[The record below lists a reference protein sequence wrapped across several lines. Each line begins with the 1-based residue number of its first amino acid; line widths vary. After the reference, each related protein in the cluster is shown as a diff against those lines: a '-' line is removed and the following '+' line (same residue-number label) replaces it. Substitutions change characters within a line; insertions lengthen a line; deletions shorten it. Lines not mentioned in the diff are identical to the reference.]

1 LKGVAAPSHRDTAFD
16 ADPVELEIGVS
27 AFESDAR
34 TPPDPDF
41 SRADLGPLGPDARPA
56 LGMLGRYQLDR
67 REGSIQTTRYFV
79 RLLFAMLLLGGVAG
93 ASASEVLELRLVGTG
108 LASDDPR
115 QLGAETLPPVTA
127 PGVRDL
133 GGGTWW
139 RGELPAH
146 QQSGGADDQPR
157 VLHFRAGLRA
167 QLTVLWPESG
177 RRIERSRLG
186 DAGPAWGLRSEMP
199 VLLPAAIPAGSG
211 FYLHVS
217 QDRSLPVLVQSSA
230 LDDYLG
236 HATTRKVMI
245 ATSTTALLTL
255 ALLAIVLRRSFGGA
269 AYSHLAWTACLMAG
283 YILTNTGE
291 LHQLIDNPTLLAW
304 TAPLQRSF
312 AMLAVASSHLF
323 IISYLELDR
332 RRPRIRRVLLILAAM
347 QATIALISWIEGQS
361 PHRIGALLSNL
372 LILASIPLVLLEAWR
387 AHRDRLQAG
396 RYVLMAWGP
405 ALLVLSLWIFALQ
418 GWLPPSWLDIAG
430 LVFYGL
436 ALQVAVLLLG
446 LADDTARLRR
456 ERDAATAEAGHDP
469 LTGVF
474 NRRALQQR
482 LRSLVAQAEAT
493 GQPLSVAFLDVDHF
507 KRINDRH
514 GHAAGDQCLCD
525 LVGRVRA
532 SIRAGDV
539 LARYGG
545 EEFVVVL
552 PGMTGIEALAW
563 ADQLRRDIASLPF
576 QVGAQAVPISAS
588 LGVCEW
594 VLGDSIDALLEC
606 ADRSLY
612 RAKQGGR
619 NQASL
624 WQPQPAPQA

>member
-1 LKGVAAPSHRDTAFD
+1 
-16 ADPVELEIGVS
+16 
-27 AFESDAR
+27 
-34 TPPDPDF
+34 
-41 SRADLGPLGPDARPA
+41 
-56 LGMLGRYQLDR
+56 MLGQYPLDR
-67 REGSIQTTRYFV
+67 REGSISFIRHFV
-79 RLLFAMLLLGGVAG
+79 ALLFAMLLLGGVAG
-93 ASASEVLELRLVGTG
+93 ASASEVLELRLVGVG
-108 LASDDPR
+108 PASDDPR
-115 QLGAETLPPVTA
+115 KLGAETPPPVTA

-139 RGELPAH
+139 RGELPVRNET
-146 QQSGGADDQPR
+146 GGADDKPTM
-157 VLHFRAGLRA
+157 LHFRTGLRA
-167 QLTVLWPESG
+167 QLTLLWPESG

-199 VLLPAAIPAGSG
+199 VLVPAGIPAGSV
-211 FYLHVS
+211 FYLHVNEA
-217 QDRSLPVLVQSSA
+217 RGLPVLVQSSS
-230 LDDYLG
+230 LDVYLG
-236 HATTRKVMI
+236 HATTRKVVI
-245 ATSTTALLTL
+245 ATSTAALLAL
-255 ALLAIVLRRSFGGA
+255 ALLAIVMRRSFGGV

-291 LHQLIDNPTLLAW
+291 LHQLIESSTLLAW
-304 TAPLQRSF
+304 TSPLQRSF

-332 RRPRIRRVLLILAAM
+332 RRPRMRRVLLVLAAL
-347 QATIALISWIEGQS
+347 QTAIALISWIEGQN
-361 PHRIGALLSNL
+361 PRPIGALVSNL
-372 LILASIPLVLLEAWR
+372 LILASIPVVMLEAWR

-430 LVFYGL
+430 WVFYGL

-482 LRSLVAQAEAT
+482 LQTLVAQAGAT

-552 PGMTGIEALAW
+552 PGMTGVEALAW
-563 ADQLRRDIASLPF
+563 ADQLRRDLAGLPF
-576 QVGAQAVPISAS
+576 QVGAQSIPISAS

-594 VLGDSIDALLEC
+594 VPGERIDALLEC
-606 ADRSLY
+606 ADRALY